1 MASGNACLFY
11 LFQLFNLALILGS
24 AGEVVS
30 SAFVLRTCALQWSEI
45 GFLTLGGCSLVL
57 ALAGLGARRT
67 AWLLF
72 FYIALLLVGAAVQAG
87 FALAALFL
95 AHYSDCLSTQ
105 LANLYCFAM
114 LGFSAVQLTSAVF
127 AWFYRESLCNAQYEE
142 EEAAPVVQG
151 TKQPEAAG
159 NYARLKGNYNR

>member
-30 SAFVLRTCALQWSEI
+30 SAFVLRSCELQWSEV
-45 GFLTLGGCSLVL
+45 GFLSIGGCSLVL
-57 ALAGLGARRT
+57 GLAGLGSRRT

-72 FYIALLLVGAAVQAG
+72 FYIAFLLVGAVVQAG

-95 AHYSDCLSTQ
+95 AHYSDCLKTQ
-105 LANLYCFAM
+105 LANLYCFGM
-114 LGFSAVQLTSAVF
+114 LGFSAIQLSSAVF

-142 EEAAPVVQG
+142 EEGAPVVQR
-151 TKQPEAAG
+151 TKQPESTG
-159 NYARLKGNYNR
+159 NYAKLKANYNR